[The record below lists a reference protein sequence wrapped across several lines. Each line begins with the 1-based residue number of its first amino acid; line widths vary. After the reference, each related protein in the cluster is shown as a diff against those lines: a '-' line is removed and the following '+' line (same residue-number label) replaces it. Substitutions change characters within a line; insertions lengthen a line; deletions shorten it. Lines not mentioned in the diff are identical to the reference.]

1 MTHLVDRFN
10 TIALIE
16 RFNHVARQRGCD
28 YAGIETNMA
37 FRVLFIS
44 TVEGDQHII
53 SLMKGESLGQ
63 LVLPTRY
70 STVFHTSDLY
80 RINEDRVRL
89 SLTVRQTD
97 NGPRHLELGILE
109 GQ

>member
-1 MTHLVDRFN
+1 MAHLVDRFS

-16 RFNHVARQRGCD
+16 RFNHVARQRMCD
-28 YAGIETNMA
+28 YAGLETNMA
-37 FRVLFIS
+37 FKVLFIS

-53 SLMKGESLGQ
+53 SIMMGESLGQ

-80 RINEDRVRL
+80 RINEYRVRL

-97 NGPRHLELGILE
+97 NGLRHLELAILE
-109 GQ
+109 CQ